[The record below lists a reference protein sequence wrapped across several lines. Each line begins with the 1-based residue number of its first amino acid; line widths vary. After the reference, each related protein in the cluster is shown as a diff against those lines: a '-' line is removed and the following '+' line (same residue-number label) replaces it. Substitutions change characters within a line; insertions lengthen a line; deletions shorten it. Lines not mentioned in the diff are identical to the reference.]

1 MAIASLPYYA
11 GALLSRNL
19 PNAVRFAPTAGLAM
33 TSAQVPSPMQPAQP
47 APSSGQHLQMLK
59 DFERVASLANQQ
71 RFRPMPTEV
80 PMPTNPAEV
89 PLYATPTGA
98 PMPTNPAE
106 VPMMPQMGGATYTG
120 NEQRFRPMP
129 AAPRGGAAPMQGPAV
144 PGEFSVPGFAKGYA
158 NAAPGMSAQQYAD
171 QFAGGDLGKVKA
183 RQILVDGQLVNDF
196 YTKGLLDGLLGGPAA
211 PQPLQGTPANVP
223 LPPQRPAEFGPS
235 YQGGGLLSSIPFIG
249 GLFGG

>member
-19 PNAVRFAPTAGLAM
+19 PNAMRFAPTAGLAM

-71 RFRPMPTEV
+71 RFRPMPTQI
-80 PMPTNPAEV
+80 PMPTNPAGV
-89 PLYATPTGA
+89 PT
-98 PMPTNPAE
+98 
-106 VPMMPQMGGATYTG
+106 MPQMGGAAYTG

-196 YTKGLLDGLLGGPAA
+196 YTKGLLDGLLGGPA
-211 PQPLQGTPANVP
+211 PMKPIEGTPANVP

-235 YQGGGLLSSIPFIG
+235 YQGGGLLSNIPFIG